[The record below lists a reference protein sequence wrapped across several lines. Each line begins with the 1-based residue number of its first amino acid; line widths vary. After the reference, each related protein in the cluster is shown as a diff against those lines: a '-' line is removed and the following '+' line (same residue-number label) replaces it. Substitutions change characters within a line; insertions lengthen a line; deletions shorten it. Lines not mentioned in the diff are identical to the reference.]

1 MPVELRVVEEELD
14 ALLVALVGQ
23 HLEDVLLVGR
33 AVHDVV
39 VGDLESNIAKPS
51 WCLLVI
57 VMYFMP
63 AALARDTHSAGS
75 NSVGLNRP
83 GSFS

>member
-1 MPVELRVVEEELD
+1 M
-14 ALLVALVGQ
+14 
-23 HLEDVLLVGR
+23 
-33 AVHDVV
+33 
-39 VGDLESNIAKPS
+39 AKPS

-63 AALARDTHSAGS
+63 AALAIETHWAAS
-75 NSVGLNRP
+75 NSVGLKNA